1 VAIDRQGTALAILRI
16 CVGVFFLFEGIGKLS
31 WFSDTSMLAR
41 QLDGWLRAAPAG
53 SWSHMFLQ
61 RAAVP
66 GSAIFARLVPLGE
79 LSSGAALI
87 TGFLTPLFAFIAFLM
102 ALTFQFASGAL
113 FKYTILTS
121 GYALPVL
128 GSTLALTIGG
138 ARLPWSISGARPA
151 RAAKGPRH
159 TSAAGARPSRPR

>member
-16 CVGVFFLFEGIGKLS
+16 CVGVFFLFEGLGKLS

-113 FKYTILTS
+113 FKYSFLTS
-121 GYALPVL
+121 GYGLPVL
-128 GSTLALTIGG
+128 GSMLALTVGG
-138 ARLPWSISGARPA
+138 ARLPWSVGGGGARRFSKP
-151 RAAKGPRH
+151 PR
-159 TSAAGARPSRPR
+159 SRGTG